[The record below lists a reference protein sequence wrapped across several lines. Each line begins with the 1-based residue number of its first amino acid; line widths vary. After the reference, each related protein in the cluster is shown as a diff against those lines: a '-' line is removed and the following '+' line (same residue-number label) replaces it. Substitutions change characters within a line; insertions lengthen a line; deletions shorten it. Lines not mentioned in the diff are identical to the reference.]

1 MRPETRYDACSVAA
15 TAPQGLASTGHAVD
29 GQESAGGG
37 NAAASTPAPV
47 SAEATKQETE
57 QTTEAKDEGAVEV
70 AGEVQGVRRRAPYR
84 ANGRNGRVSE
94 GSLGGRFKR
103 PKPRKEGE
111 SHSQSEPEGTDQEGT
126 PSRGGSRS
134 YQRRTP
140 RDRSDTR
147 PRVDFDESI
156 PESHRYIW
164 ASFSSFEADD
174 VCKRSLYIG
183 NMSSQVTKEDV
194 RALSDAIRGVR
205 FVTRRSAFLDFESP
219 EVATA
224 QLEVLRNMQLKGQP
238 VQVEPSRPRSNSTMK
253 SDRLLYVRGFPDDKG
268 MDALGPLFPQAL
280 LIDRREGKILLRFKD
295 HESAISA
302 IKEVIAHD
310 GTDYK
315 FSFAA
320 ARPRWNRRGPP
331 RSMWRRY
338 PQGKFIKHESRQ
350 D

>member
-1 MRPETRYDACSVAA
+1 MGPVKDVDTKQPAA
-15 TAPQGLASTGHAVD
+15 SESTGHAVD
-29 GQESAGGG
+29 DQESAGGE

-57 QTTEAKDEGAVEV
+57 QTTEAKDEAGAAEV
-70 AGEVQGVRRRAPYR
+70 AGEVQVVRRRAPYR

-103 PKPRKEGE
+103 RKPRKEGE
-111 SHSQSEPEGTDQEGT
+111 SHSQSEPEGTDQEGRT

-147 PRVDFDESI
+147 PRVDVDESI
-156 PESHRYIW
+156 PESHRYNW
-164 ASFSSFEADD
+164 DD
-174 VCKRSLYIG
+174 MGKRSLYIG

-194 RALSDAIRGVR
+194 RALSDAICGVR

-224 QLEVLRNMQLKGQP
+224 QLELLRNMQLKGQP

-331 RSMWRRY
+331 RAMWRRY

>member
-1 MRPETRYDACSVAA
+1 M
-15 TAPQGLASTGHAVD
+15 
-29 GQESAGGG
+29 
-37 NAAASTPAPV
+37 
-47 SAEATKQETE
+47 
-57 QTTEAKDEGAVEV
+57 
-70 AGEVQGVRRRAPYR
+70 
-84 ANGRNGRVSE
+84 SE

-164 ASFSSFEADD
+164 DD

>member
-1 MRPETRYDACSVAA
+1 MEFRDASCGWVMPLESVCSHWCMRVPV
-15 TAPQGLASTGHAVD
+15 STGHAVD

-37 NAAASTPAPV
+37 NAAASTP
-47 SAEATKQETE
+47 
-57 QTTEAKDEGAVEV
+57 GAVEV

-164 ASFSSFEADD
+164 ADD

>member
-1 MRPETRYDACSVAA
+1 MGPEKDVDTKQPAA
-15 TAPQGLASTGHAVD
+15 SESTGHAVD

-37 NAAASTPAPV
+37 NAAASTP
-47 SAEATKQETE
+47 
-57 QTTEAKDEGAVEV
+57 GAVEV

-164 ASFSSFEADD
+164 ADD

>member
-1 MRPETRYDACSVAA
+1 MEFRDASCGWVMPLESVCSHWCMRVPV
-15 TAPQGLASTGHAVD
+15 STGHAVD

-37 NAAASTPAPV
+37 NAAASTPA
-47 SAEATKQETE
+47 
-57 QTTEAKDEGAVEV
+57 GAVEV

-164 ASFSSFEADD
+164 DD

>member
-1 MRPETRYDACSVAA
+1 MEFRDASCGWVMPFESVCSHWCMRVPV
-15 TAPQGLASTGHAVD
+15 STGHAVD

-37 NAAASTPAPV
+37 NAAASTP
-47 SAEATKQETE
+47 
-57 QTTEAKDEGAVEV
+57 GAVEV

-164 ASFSSFEADD
+164 DD